1 MVGKPKKKISLAV
14 VGGIAGSIVA
24 VSMVTTIAQDRIN
37 AYIDNRIDCKMQYA
51 IELLKQI
58 TTPEQQSNAEDAVR
72 RWNGKK

>member
-1 MVGKPKKKISLAV
+1 MVTKPKKRVNLAV

-24 VSMVTTIAQDRIN
+24 ISMVTTIAQDRIN

-58 TTPEQQSNAEDAVR
+58 TTSEQQAAAEDAVR

>member
-1 MVGKPKKKISLAV
+1 MVTKPKKKVNLAV

-24 VSMVTTIAQDRIN
+24 ISMVTTIAQDRIN

-58 TTPEQQSNAEDAVR
+58 TTSEQQAAAEDAVR